1 MEEELLVSVNKES
14 EICKWDRFFQE
25 MKRMSYIAMP
35 MVLVTVSQ
43 NLLRVI
49 SMMMVGHLG
58 ELSLSGAAVATSL
71 TNVTG
76 FSLMFG
82 LASALETLC
91 GQAYGAEQ
99 FKKLGVYT
107 YGAIISLLVLCI
119 PVSFLW
125 LYMDEFLVLI
135 GQDPLISLE
144 AGKYAMW
151 LIPTLFPYA
160 ILQLLVRYLQSQS
173 LILPMVLSSIAALI
187 LHMPLCWAFV
197 FKFDLGSRGAALS
210 LGFSHWLNV
219 ILLGIYVKCSSSCE
233 KTRVSFS
240 NDVFLTIGEFFRFAI
255 PSAIMVCLEWWS
267 FELIILLAGKLANPQ
282 LETSVLSVCFTVTA
296 LHYYIPYSFG
306 AAASTRV
313 SNALGA
319 GNPNAAQL
327 ATMTVMVLG
336 AAEVIIAVSVLYC
349 CRNVLGYAFGYEKE
363 VVDYVTD
370 MTPIICLSMIMD
382 SLQAVVSGIARG
394 TGWQHIGAYVN
405 LGAYYLVGI
414 PVALVSGFVL
424 HFGGKGLWLGFLGGA
439 LVQCLMLSVI
449 ASCTDWRKQA
459 RKARERIFEDELKY
473 GLVQ

>member
-1 MEEELLVSVNKES
+1 MYHFLVSF
-14 EICKWDRFFQE
+14 IQGL
-25 MKRMSYIAMP
+25 I
-35 MVLVTVSQ
+35 LTVKF
-43 NLLRVI
+43 
-49 SMMMVGHLG
+49 G
-58 ELSLSGAAVATSL
+58 EK
-71 TNVTG
+71 
-76 FSLMFG
+76 FG

-107 YGAIISLLVLCI
+107 YGAIISLLILCI
-119 PVSFLW
+119 PVSFFW

-255 PSAIMVCLEWWS
+255 PSA
-267 FELIILLAGKLANPQ
+267 
-282 LETSVLSVCFTVTA
+282 
-296 LHYYIPYSFG
+296 
-306 AAASTRV
+306 
-313 SNALGA
+313 
-319 GNPNAAQL
+319 
-327 ATMTVMVLG
+327 VMV
-336 AAEVIIAVSVLYC
+336 
-349 CRNVLGYAFGYEKE
+349 
-363 VVDYVTD
+363 
-370 MTPIICLSMIMD
+370 
-382 SLQAVVSGIARG
+382 
-394 TGWQHIGAYVN
+394 W
-405 LGAYYLVGI
+405 
-414 PVALVSGFVL
+414 
-424 HFGGKGLWLGFLGGA
+424 
-439 LVQCLMLSVI
+439 
-449 ASCTDWRKQA
+449 
-459 RKARERIFEDELKY
+459 
-473 GLVQ
+473 